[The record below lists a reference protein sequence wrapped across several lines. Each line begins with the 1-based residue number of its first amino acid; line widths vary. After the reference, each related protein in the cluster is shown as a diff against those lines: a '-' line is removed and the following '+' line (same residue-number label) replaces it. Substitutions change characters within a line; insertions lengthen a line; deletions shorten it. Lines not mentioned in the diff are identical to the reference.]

1 MSTDIIKML
10 LLSLDNDDVK
20 IKIKSLLAP
29 IIDLILIDI
38 YPYIY
43 ISVAFI
49 ITSFLLLLGIFIILI
64 HHNSSLII

>member
-1 MSTDIIKML
+1 ML
-10 LLSLDNDDVK
+10 LLSLDDDNVK
-20 IKIKSLLAP
+20 TKIKSLLAP

-49 ITSFLLLLGIFIILI
+49 ITCFLLLLGIFIILI

>member
-10 LLSLDNDDVK
+10 LLSLDNEDIKVK
-20 IKIKSLLAP
+20 FKSLLAP

-43 ISVAFI
+43 ISIAFI
-49 ITSFLLLLGIFIILI
+49 ITGLLLLGIFIILI

>member
-1 MSTDIIKML
+1 ML
-10 LLSLDNDDVK
+10 LLSLDDDNVK
-20 IKIKSLLAP
+20 TKIKSLLAP

>member
-1 MSTDIIKML
+1 ML
-10 LLSLDNDDVK
+10 LLSLDDDNVK
-20 IKIKSLLAP
+20 TKIKSLLAP

-43 ISVAFI
+43 ISLAFI

>member
-1 MSTDIIKML
+1 MSSDIIKML
-10 LLSLDNDDVK
+10 LLSLDDDNVK
-20 IKIKSLLAP
+20 TKIKSLLAP

-49 ITSFLLLLGIFIILI
+49 ITCFLLLLGIFIILI

>member
-10 LLSLDNDDVK
+10 LLSLDNEDIK
-20 IKIKSLLAP
+20 IKFKSLLAP

-43 ISVAFI
+43 ISIAFI
-49 ITSFLLLLGIFIILI
+49 ITCFLLLLGIFIILI

>member
-1 MSTDIIKML
+1 MSSDIIKML
-10 LLSLDNDDVK
+10 LLSLDDDNVK
-20 IKIKSLLAP
+20 TKIKSLLAP

>member
-10 LLSLDNDDVK
+10 LLSLDNEDIKVK
-20 IKIKSLLAP
+20 FKSLLAP

-43 ISVAFI
+43 ISIAFI
-49 ITSFLLLLGIFIILI
+49 ITCFLLLLGIFIILI

>member
-1 MSTDIIKML
+1 ML

-20 IKIKSLLAP
+20 IKMKSLLAP

>member
-10 LLSLDNDDVK
+10 LLSLDDDNVK
-20 IKIKSLLAP
+20 TKIKSLLAP